1 MIRYVGGSPLSLD
14 LTGAF
19 RFYNRF
25 EVGLNYRTD
34 KAFGGLMMINVADW
48 MDIGYAYESSTRDEI
63 SNNSNG
69 THEVMLR
76 FIFNRKD

>member
-1 MIRYVGGSPLSLD
+1 
-14 LTGAF
+14 
-19 RFYNRF
+19 
-25 EVGLNYRTD
+25 
-34 KAFGGLMMINVADW
+34 